1 MTYNCYGNDC
11 SYWQTLPPKKTKIPA
26 NGVKISR
33 PDYYDC
39 YYYHYS
45 NPKSQNA
52 LIRGRDFPDFY
63 IQGKENY
70 SVAYSDRICGWD
82 WKHYNEIIKKFGV
95 SGEQAWGQN
104 LQKLSEKEFKAFCGE
119 MLKIEKPI
127 KHARAIHWYNVSNGY
142 SCPTLEVIY

>member
-1 MTYNCYGNDC
+1 MNNYFNDDNCDF
-11 SYWQTLPPKKTKIPA
+11 WKTLPPKKTKIPA
-26 NGVKISR
+26 NGVKIAR

-52 LIRGRDFPDFY
+52 LIRGRDFPDYY
-63 IQGKENY
+63 IKGKENY

-82 WKHYNEIIKKFGV
+82 YEHYNRVIKKFGV

-104 LQKLSEKEFKAFCGE
+104 LQRLSEEDFKAFCGE